1 MERGYQEVESE
12 GARQKLRGLVA
23 VTSGR
28 CVEDYC
34 CTRQCGSGP
43 MVAASKKARCG
54 SFAAHVVHAKAFCNL
69 EGHLKKHLGMY
80 SPVLPIV
87 GKLRWHKH
95 KHTEE
100 LAWAIRWTNPIMV
113 ELAKEARRKSL
124 LDGARAFASEGKHQL
139 HGSLIES
146 LLLLLVKSLKRHMQ
160 EQEAGKM
167 KIERERKKAG
177 LVWAAAAKINCN
189 II

>member
-1 MERGYQEVESE
+1 
-12 GARQKLRGLVA
+12 
-23 VTSGR
+23 
-28 CVEDYC
+28 
-34 CTRQCGSGP
+34 
-43 MVAASKKARCG
+43 
-54 SFAAHVVHAKAFCNL
+54 
-69 EGHLKKHLGMY
+69 MY

-87 GKLRWHKH
+87 GKLRWH

-146 LLLLLVKSLKRHMQ
+146 LLLLLVKSLVKSLKRHIQ
-160 EQEAGKM
+160 QQEAGKM
-167 KIERERKKAG
+167 KIEGERKKAG
-177 LVWAAAAKINCN
+177 LVWAAAAKMNRN

>member
-1 MERGYQEVESE
+1 
-12 GARQKLRGLVA
+12 
-23 VTSGR
+23 
-28 CVEDYC
+28 
-34 CTRQCGSGP
+34 
-43 MVAASKKARCG
+43 
-54 SFAAHVVHAKAFCNL
+54 
-69 EGHLKKHLGMY
+69 MY

-87 GKLRWHKH
+87 GKLRWH

-146 LLLLLVKSLKRHMQ
+146 LLLVKSLNELIKD
-160 EQEAGKM
+160 
-167 KIERERKKAG
+167 RENPT
-177 LVWAAAAKINCN
+177 VWWAMPYHLHYVTLLLLH
-189 II
+189 